1 MPLSPNA
8 SGTKF
13 FRIAAWFVLVAG
25 GIYVFLFQR
34 NLIQAEFQRAFFY
47 SVIFGGL
54 MYLLAGCLRGFTL
67 IPSTYLVFVG
77 IPFFRPTPLFLLT
90 IIGILIS
97 SASIYFFSE
106 SLHLDRHFEH
116 NHKHRVVQAKAI
128 LQKNELP
135 VIIGWSFF
143 PFAPTDLICYVCGA
157 LQIDFGK
164 FLFGILMG
172 EGAICAIYIFFG
184 NHVLRF
190 LHLLPWK

>member
-1 MPLSPNA
+1 MPPSPNG

-13 FRIAAWFVLVAG
+13 FQIAAWFVLVVGAV
-25 GIYVFLFQR
+25 YLFLFQR
-34 NLIQAEFQRAFFY
+34 NLIQAELQKAFYF
-47 SVIFGGL
+47 SLLLGGL
-54 MYLLAGCLRGFTL
+54 IYLLAGCLRGFTL

-77 IPFFRPTPLFLLT
+77 IPFFRPTLLFLLT
-90 IIGILIS
+90 ITGILIS
-97 SASIYFFSE
+97 SASIYFFSG
-106 SLHLDRHFEH
+106 SLQLDRHFEGR
-116 NHKHRVVQAKAI
+116 HKHRVVQAKAI